1 MTETTNSD
9 HDQTKPVLA
18 RRKFL
23 AGLGGA
29 AASTVAFPHL
39 VAAESARPLTA
50 DIAVDLDLD
59 EIQGNVLP
67 GFNNHHQALILVG
80 FPSSSDGRAWLA
92 AVRSSVASAR
102 EVTARSGLSNTSWVN
117 IALSHP
123 GLIALGRPRSE
134 LSTFPVEF
142 RAGLVKRANTV
153 GDLGVN
159 AVKNWPAPLQQV
171 FHAVVIVAADQA
183 DDRQS
188 LVQQHQQLAAQHG
201 VEVRHVEYGDARVDE
216 PGHEHFGFRDGI
228 SQPGVRGFTV
238 PANPDDAEQGAPG
251 QDLLWPGEF
260 VLGYP
265 SQAGPGADV
274 EVQGPIATSGPD
286 WTKNGSYLVFRR
298 LRQDVAGFRAFIR
311 SVAKDQGLSE
321 DLAGAKIVGRYKSGA
336 PLALTGEQDTDP
348 GLTNPAL
355 LSDEQINDFEFV
367 DDGDLNGDLV
377 PLAAHIRKTYPR
389 DHPTDDGGEADTQR
403 HRVLRRGIPFGASLA
418 ADATPDSAAALAEFP
433 NDRGLLFLC
442 YQTSIARQ
450 FEHVQQQWVNDP
462 TFPEPNAGQDAI
474 IATAPKTGEFS
485 LPGGRTGHV
494 ALMQRFVTTTGGG
507 YFFQPSLSALATL
520 SAAPPADVPT
530 TPRPPRPNGSGRRPR
545 PGRPSRGRG
554 GNGGDGEGTP

>member
-1 MTETTNSD
+1 MTNTTNSEN
-9 HDQTKPVLA
+9 DQTKPVLA

-29 AASTVAFPHL
+29 AVSAVAFPHL
-39 VAAESARPLTA
+39 AAAQAEEEA
-50 DIAVDLDLD
+50 DDEVEINLDLD

-67 GFNNHHQALILVG
+67 GFNNHHQALVLVG
-80 FPSSSDGRAWLA
+80 FPTPAAGRAWLA
-92 AVRSSVASAR
+92 AVTMKIASAS
-102 EVTARSGLSNTSWVN
+102 EVMARSGLSNTSWINV
-117 IALSHP
+117 AVSHA
-123 GLIALGRPRSE
+123 GLVALGRPRSE

-153 GDLGVN
+153 GDLGGN
-159 AVKNWPAPLQQV
+159 AVKNWPAPFQQT
-171 FHAVVIVAADQA
+171 FHAVVIIAADEV

-188 LVQQHQQLAAQHG
+188 LVRQHQELATQHG
-201 VEVRHVEYGDARVDE
+201 VEVRHVEYGDVRVDE

-238 PANPDDAEQGAPG
+238 PSDPANAEQGIPG

-265 SQAGPGADV
+265 AQGGVGTDEDAQGA
-274 EVQGPIATSGPD
+274 IATSGPK

-298 LRQDVAGFRAFIR
+298 LRQDVAGFREFIR
-311 SVAKDQGLSE
+311 SVAKSQGFSE

-348 GLTNPAL
+348 GLTDPAIC
-355 LSDEQINDFEFV
+355 SDEQINDFEFV
-367 DDGDLNGDLV
+367 EGGDLNGDLV

-403 HRVLRRGIPFGASLA
+403 HRVLRRGIPFGTSLPADAA
-418 ADATPDSAAALAEFP
+418 ADSAEALADFP
-433 NDRGLLFLC
+433 DDRGLLFLC

-474 IATAPKTGEFS
+474 IATAPATGELS
-485 LPGGRTGHV
+485 LPGGRSGHV
-494 ALMQRFVTTTGGG
+494 ALMQRFVATTGGG
-507 YFFQPSLSALATL
+507 YFFQPSMSALAAL
-520 SAAPPADVPT
+520 SAAPPANVPAAT
-530 TPRPPRPNGSGRRPR
+530 RPPRPNGPPRQGRRPR
-545 PGRPSRGRG
+545 RQGGRG
-554 GNGGDGEGTP
+554 NP

>member
-1 MTETTNSD
+1 MTKPTNSA
-9 HDQTKPVLA
+9 HDQTNPVLA

-29 AASTVAFPHL
+29 AASAVALPRIATTQSQQP
-39 VAAESARPLTA
+39 AADE
-50 DIAVDLDLD
+50 IEFDLDLD

-67 GFNNHHQALILVG
+67 GFNNHHQALVLVG
-80 FPSSSDGRAWLA
+80 FPTPAVGRAWLA
-92 AVRSSVASAR
+92 AVTEHIASAR
-102 EVTARSGLSNTSWVN
+102 EVMARTGLRNTSWINV
-117 IALSHP
+117 AVSHP

-159 AVKNWPAPLQQV
+159 AEKNWPAPLRQV

-183 DDRQS
+183 EDRDS
-188 LVQQHQQLAAQHG
+188 LVAQHQQLAASNG
-201 VEVRHVEYGDARVDE
+201 VEVRHVELGDVRVEE

-238 PANPDDAEQGAPG
+238 PLNPANPAQGIPG

-265 SQAGPGADV
+265 AQAGVGEEDDA
-274 EVQGPIATSGPD
+274 QGPIATSGPE

-298 LRQDVAGFRAFIR
+298 LRQDVASFRSFIR
-311 SVAKDQGLSE
+311 SVAKSEGLSE

-336 PLALTGEQDTDP
+336 PLELTGEQDNDP
-348 GLTNPAL
+348 GLIDPAIN
-355 LSDEQINDFEFV
+355 SDEQINDFEFIEN
-367 DDGDLNGDLV
+367 GDLNGDLV

-403 HRVLRRGIPFGASLA
+403 HRFLRRGIPFGASLA
-418 ADATPDSAAALAEFP
+418 LDATADSAAALAEFP
-433 NDRGLLFLC
+433 NDRGLLFMC
-442 YQTSIARQ
+442 YQTSISRQ

-462 TFPEPNAGQDAI
+462 TFPEPNAGQDAV
-474 IATAPKTGEFS
+474 IATAPATGEFQ

-507 YFFQPSLSALATL
+507 YFFQPSLSALAAL
-520 SAAPPADVPT
+520 SATLPT
-530 TPRPPRPNGSGRRPR
+530 DEPTPRPPRNTR
-545 PGRPSRGRG
+545 PGRQPRQSRPPRRQRGRG
-554 GNGGDGEGTP
+554 GTP

>member
-1 MTETTNSD
+1 MTNTPKSAHEPTT
-9 HDQTKPVLA
+9 PLLA

-29 AASTVAFPHL
+29 AASAVTFNH
-39 VAAESARPLTA
+39 VAAAQSPPRTA
-50 DIAVDLDLD
+50 EDIAIELDLD
-59 EIQGNVLP
+59 EIQGNLLP
-67 GFNNHHQALILVG
+67 GFSNSHQALVLIG
-80 FPSSSDGRAWLA
+80 FPTPAAGRAWLA
-92 AVRSSVASAR
+92 AVTMKVASAR
-102 EVTARSGLSNTSWVN
+102 EVMARTGLSNTSWVN
-117 IALSHP
+117 VAVSHP

-142 RAGLVKRANTV
+142 RAGLVPRANTV

-159 AVKNWPAPLQQV
+159 AVKNWPAPFQQV
-171 FHAVVIVAADQA
+171 FHAVVIVAADLV
-183 DDRQS
+183 DDRQAM
-188 LVQQHQQLAAQHG
+188 VQQHQQLAAQNG
-201 VEVRHVEYGDARVDE
+201 VEVLHIEYGDVRVDE

-228 SQPGVRGFTV
+228 SQPGIRGFTT
-238 PANPDDAEQGAPG
+238 PLNPDNPGQGIPG

-265 SQAGPGADV
+265 AQAGPGADSDALGAV
-274 EVQGPIATSGPD
+274 ATSGPA

-311 SVAKDQGLSE
+311 SVAKNQGLSE

-348 GLTNPAL
+348 GLMDPAIC
-355 LSDEQINDFEFV
+355 SDEQINDFEFV
-367 DDGDLNGDLV
+367 ADGDPNGDLV

-389 DHPTDDGGEADTQR
+389 DQPTDDGGEADTQR
-403 HRVLRRGIPFGASLA
+403 HRLLRRGIPFGTSLA
-418 ADATPDSAAALAEFP
+418 ADAAADSAAALAEFP
-433 NDRGLLFLC
+433 DDRGLLFLC

-462 TFPEPNAGQDAI
+462 TFPEPNAGQDAV

-494 ALMQRFVTTTGGG
+494 ALMQRFVTTTGGA
-507 YFFQPSLSALATL
+507 YFLQPSLSALA
-520 SAAPPADVPT
+520 APPADEPAPT
-530 TPRPPRPNGSGRRPR
+530 LPPRPPRQNRAPRRR
-545 PGRPSRGRG
+545 RRRG
-554 GNGGDGEGTP
+554 GRNP

>member
-1 MTETTNSD
+1 MTNPTNSA
-9 HDQTKPVLA
+9 HDQIAPVLA

-29 AASTVAFPHL
+29 AASAVAFPRI
-39 VAAESARPLTA
+39 AATQSQQPTA
-50 DIAVDLDLD
+50 DEIAFDLDLD

-67 GFNNHHQALILVG
+67 GFNNHHQAFVLVG
-80 FPSSSDGRAWLA
+80 FPTPTVGRAWLA
-92 AVRSSVASAR
+92 AVTKSIASAR
-102 EVTARSGLSNTSWVN
+102 EVLAGSGVSNTSWVN
-117 IALSHP
+117 LAVSHA
-123 GLIALGRPRSE
+123 GLLALGRPRSE

-153 GDLGVN
+153 GDLGTN
-159 AVKNWPAPLQQV
+159 AAKTWPAPFRQT
-171 FHAVVIVAADQA
+171 FHAMVIVAADEA
-183 DDRQS
+183 DDRDS
-188 LVQQHQQLAAQHG
+188 LVAQHQQLAASNG
-201 VEVRHVEYGDARVDE
+201 VEVRHVELGDVRVEE
-216 PGHEHFGFRDGI
+216 PGQEHFGFRDGI

-238 PANPDDAEQGAPG
+238 PMNPADSEQGIPG

-265 SQAGPGADV
+265 AQAGAGEEV
-274 EVQGPIATSGPD
+274 EMQGSIATSGPD

-311 SVAKDQGLSE
+311 SVAKSQGYSE

-348 GLTNPAL
+348 GLTDLAIC
-355 LSDEQINDFEFV
+355 SDEQINDFEFV
-367 DDGDLNGDLV
+367 EGGDPEGDLV

-403 HRVLRRGIPFGASLA
+403 HRIMRRGIPFGASLA
-418 ADATPDSAAALAEFP
+418 ADAAADSAAARAEFP

-462 TFPEPNAGQDAI
+462 TFPEPNTGQDAVM
-474 IATAPKTGEFS
+474 ATAPATGEFL

-507 YFFQPSLSALATL
+507 YFFQPSLSALAAL
-520 SAAPPADVPT
+520 SALPPTDSPT
-530 TPRPPRPNGSGRRPR
+530 PPRPPRNDR
-545 PGRPSRGRG
+545 PGRQPRQGRPPRRQ
-554 GNGGDGEGTP
+554 GDRRGTP

>member
-1 MTETTNSD
+1 MRNSD
-9 HDQTKPVLA
+9 HDQKAPVLA

-29 AASTVAFPHL
+29 AASAVTFPHL
-39 VAAESARPLTA
+39 VAAQSQQAAA
-50 DIAVDLDLD
+50 DELAIDLDLD

-67 GFNNHHQALILVG
+67 GFDNHHQALVLVG
-80 FPSSSDGRAWLA
+80 FPTPAAGRAWLA
-92 AVRSSVASAR
+92 AVTMSVASAR
-102 EVTARSGLSNTSWVN
+102 EVMARSGLSNTSWVN
-117 IALSHP
+117 VAVSHP

-159 AVKNWPAPLQQV
+159 ALRNWPAPFQQT
-171 FHAVVIVAADQA
+171 FHAVVIVAADLA
-183 DDRQS
+183 DDRQAM
-188 LVQQHQQLAAQHG
+188 VQQHQQLAAQYG
-201 VEVRHVEYGDARVDE
+201 VDVIHVEYGDVRVDE

-228 SQPGVRGFTV
+228 SQPGIRGFTT
-238 PANPDDAEQGAPG
+238 PLHADNPDQGIPG

-265 SQAGPGADV
+265 AQPGPGTDEDA
-274 EVQGPIATSGPD
+274 QGSVATSGPD

-311 SVAKDQGLSE
+311 SVAKNQGLSE

-348 GLTNPAL
+348 GLTDPSIC
-355 LSDEQINDFEFV
+355 SDEHINDFEFV
-367 DDGDLNGDLV
+367 ADGDLSGDVV

-403 HRVLRRGIPFGASLA
+403 HRLLRRGIPFGTSLA
-418 ADATPDSAAALAEFP
+418 ADAAADSAAALAEFP
-433 NDRGLLFLC
+433 DDRGLLFLC

-462 TFPEPNAGQDAI
+462 TFPEPNAGQDAV
-474 IATAPKTGEFS
+474 IATAPKSGEFS

-494 ALMQRFVTTTGGG
+494 ALMQRFVTTTGGA
-507 YFFQPSLSALATL
+507 YFLQPSLSALATL
-520 SAAPPADVPT
+520 SATPPADEPPPT
-530 TPRPPRPNGSGRRPR
+530 TRPPRNNRSGRQQRQRPPR
-545 PGRPSRGRG
+545 R
-554 GNGGDGEGTP
+554 